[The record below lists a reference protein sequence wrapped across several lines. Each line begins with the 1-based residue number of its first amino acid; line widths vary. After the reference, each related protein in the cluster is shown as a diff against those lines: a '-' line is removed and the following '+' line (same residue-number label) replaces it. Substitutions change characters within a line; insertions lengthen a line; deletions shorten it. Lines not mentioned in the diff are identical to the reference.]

1 MRRNKIIFD
10 FDHTLV
16 KFGPHVDWRRA
27 ILKIEEIY
35 LAQGIPPAIVE
46 ESKGLGFR
54 LMRTVYDQMQGVL
67 SPERLYEVQGLVF
80 SALEGYELAGIDRGS
95 PMEGAEE
102 ILAWLKSRA
111 CQCAVVS
118 SNATRAVEGS
128 LERLGWNS
136 FFAGVFG
143 RDVSCRLKPYPD
155 QNQLC
160 LQSLGWRAEE
170 TLLVG
175 DSPDDILSAKPLSI
189 YAVGVA
195 SGLAKRERLVDAGA
209 DRTIDRLGE
218 LPSVLEAL

>member
-27 ILKIEEIY
+27 IQEIENIY
-35 LAQGIPPAIVE
+35 VAEGIPPAIVE
-46 ESKGLGFR
+46 ESGGLGFR
-54 LMRTVYDQMQGVL
+54 LMRTVYDQMLGVL
-67 SPERLYEVQGLVF
+67 SPERLHELQGLVF
-80 SALEGYELAGIDRGS
+80 SALEAYELAGIDRAS

-111 CQCAVVS
+111 YQCAVVS

-128 LERLGWNS
+128 VERLGWS
-136 FFAGVFG
+136 GFFAGIFG
-143 RDVSCRLKPYPD
+143 RDTSCRLKPYPD

-160 LQSLGWRAEE
+160 LRSLGWRPAE

-209 DRTIDRLGE
+209 DRTIDGLEE
-218 LPSVLEAL
+218 LASVLQGL

>member
-27 ILKIEEIY
+27 IQEIEDIY
-35 LAQGIPPAIVE
+35 VAEGIPPAIVE
-46 ESKGLGFR
+46 ESKGFGFK
-54 LMRTVYDQMQGVL
+54 LMRTVYDQMLGVL
-67 SPERLYEVQGLVF
+67 SRERLYEVQGRVF
-80 SALEGYELAGIDRGS
+80 SALETYELAGVDRGL

-102 ILAWLKSRA
+102 ILAWLRSRA
-111 CQCAVVS
+111 YQCAVVS

-128 LERLGWNS
+128 LQRLGWGG
-136 FFAGVFG
+136 FFAGIFG

-160 LQSLGWRAEE
+160 LHSLDWQTEE

-209 DRTIDRLGE
+209 DRTIDGLGE
-218 LPSVLEAL
+218 LPSILQTV